1 MRNDDQPARQPRWL
15 LHALGTLARVPSWLV
30 VSAALTGAAVIAA
43 FDIRGQHGAELRALY
58 AIPAFVFTWRLGRP
72 AGVAFAAVSL
82 GTEVGVDLVLASH
95 ALENFTGYLPE
106 FARFAA
112 FLLVVEFA
120 AETKNLV
127 DREASD
133 ARADP
138 LTSLLNRRGLREVG
152 SRMCGIADRQRTPL
166 AVLYADIDDFKTLND
181 RHGHATGDTA
191 LREFA
196 AVLTTNL
203 RQSDVAARV
212 GGDEFVVL
220 LPGTDRAGASA
231 AADIIEEF
239 LARRAQQ
246 TGLAMQASIGVV
258 IGNPGDNIDMLLAA
272 ADAAMYEAK
281 RDKPDTNGH
290 HPTTTVSMRPPLDRS
305 LVPIAAG
312 LEPSPSSTERA
323 RLLRGSD
330 NRTSFAGFRQDESA
344 KVAGSVPRTHRG
356 RAG

>member
-181 RHGHATGDTA
+181 RHGHATGDNA

-203 RQSDVAARV
+203 RQSTS
-212 GGDEFVVL
+212 
-220 LPGTDRAGASA
+220 PPASA
-231 AADIIEEF
+231 VTNSLCCSPAPIAPAPAPPRTSSKNSSPD
-239 LARRAQQ
+239 APSRPDWRCR
-246 TGLAMQASIGVV
+246 QAS
-258 IGNPGDNIDMLLAA
+258 AW
-272 ADAAMYEAK
+272 
-281 RDKPDTNGH
+281 
-290 HPTTTVSMRPPLDRS
+290 S
-305 LVPIAAG
+305 
-312 LEPSPSSTERA
+312 
-323 RLLRGSD
+323 
-330 NRTSFAGFRQDESA
+330 
-344 KVAGSVPRTHRG
+344 
-356 RAG
+356 